1 MTATL
6 ILGAPGTGKTER
18 VITAAVDFLNAG
30 GDPARLLVL
39 TPTRAGATRVR
50 DELARRIDRS
60 MSTAP
65 LARGLRMPSTCCV
78 ARMCRDFCPEWS
90 SLRSCFPGPSR
101 M

>member
-65 LARGLRMPSTCCV
+65 TRAGCVCLRPAASRACVGTFARGGV
-78 ARMCRDFCPEWS
+78 
-90 SLRSCFPGPSR
+90 RSEAAFRS
-101 M
+101 

>member
-39 TPTRAGATRVR
+39 TPTRAGATRV
-50 DELARRIDRS
+50 A
-60 MSTAP
+60 
-65 LARGLRMPSTCCV
+65 
-78 ARMCRDFCPEWS
+78 
-90 SLRSCFPGPSR
+90 
-101 M
+101 